1 MANGVTSKK
10 EFLAKVM
17 EEKPNQVIAK
27 HLQKGEQENSKQ
39 LRQEKEKLKLLY
51 SDWDQIFRG
60 DQCVKWVELGRV
72 TPPTQ
77 LYSMIFC
84 VTHTLLNYSWVM
96 T

>member
-51 SDWDQIFRG
+51 SD
-60 DQCVKWVELGRV
+60 
-72 TPPTQ
+72 
-77 LYSMIFC
+77 
-84 VTHTLLNYSWVM
+84 
-96 T
+96 